1 MRLPQHCFARHACS
15 HGANTSLLLS
25 VVLVFYAFFM
35 NYAQKSR
42 KKQRFT
48 LYIAIHI
55 LRLFFRTVHAFLF
68 KKQLFSA

>member
-1 MRLPQHCFARHACS
+1 M
-15 HGANTSLLLS
+15 LLS

-35 NYAQKSR
+35 NYAQKIR
-42 KKQRFT
+42 KKQQFT

-55 LRLFFRTVHAFLF
+55 LHLFFAPYMLFLL